1 MHVTVNM
8 PINCSFLT
16 FTVLVFKVEG
26 ADLGL
31 PAHTKFYKNRLR
43 GCTPFVANCTKNYQF
58 Y

>member
-1 MHVTVNM
+1 M
-8 PINCSFLT
+8 FE
-16 FTVLVFKVEG
+16 VEG

-58 Y
+58 